1 MSVDN
6 DYEFRV
12 IALNKGGESEAS
24 PVSNTIHA
32 MIRFIKPKINR
43 DVFPTEK
50 TIHAGQILKIETEI
64 VAEPQPTVIWTFP
77 NGNTCTDDSRCSI
90 EFDKMKVFPPCPSKI

>member
-50 TIHAGQILKIETEI
+50 TIHASQILK
-64 VAEPQPTVIWTFP
+64 
-77 NGNTCTDDSRCSI
+77 
-90 EFDKMKVFPPCPSKI
+90 

>member
-1 MSVDN
+1 MLAGN

-24 PVSNTIHA
+24 PVSNPIHA

-43 DVFPTEK
+43 DVFPTEM
-50 TIHAGQILKIETEI
+50 
-64 VAEPQPTVIWTFP
+64 
-77 NGNTCTDDSRCSI
+77 
-90 EFDKMKVFPPCPSKI
+90 DKLDFVVWKQGF

>member
-1 MSVDN
+1 MNEYVFHLMISLFPNLFISFHSFRVEKHMSVDN

-12 IALNKGGESEAS
+12 IALNKGGEAEAS

-50 TIHAGQILKIETEI
+50 TIHASQTLK
-64 VAEPQPTVIWTFP
+64 
-77 NGNTCTDDSRCSI
+77 
-90 EFDKMKVFPPCPSKI
+90 

>member
-1 MSVDN
+1 MKSGLDAKLLFLQVDMLIVLFHSFRVEKHMSVDN

-50 TIHAGQILKIETEI
+50 TIHASQTLK
-64 VAEPQPTVIWTFP
+64 
-77 NGNTCTDDSRCSI
+77 
-90 EFDKMKVFPPCPSKI
+90 